1 MSSHQAP
8 GDARCPPEG
17 RIRATRS
24 ICIVKTPPV
33 RPLARLGKWDGDAF
47 VSVEAGTLDAP
58 RCHVLVHGWCRGLR
72 PQVEDADEFLRV
84 WDPEAETDE
93 GSRYDRWFAP
103 MAEAI
108 VAQDPAAAVVAFTW
122 ADEAATESS
131 VLTGV
136 LSQRRTTIN
145 GQRLAVALREAFG
158 DHQPAVHMIGYSH
171 GAKVVS
177 VASVVLQPTPK
188 HITLLDSPENTLPVI
203 GGALNDLETYLRAL
217 VRIHDDGTE
226 TFIDNY
232 VSEYGVRYGLA
243 PGLGEVV
250 DVVLEPEALPL
261 DDIKH
266 DHSYAWKWYLHSAR
280 NPDRGVGLSWSPL
293 VADRTGPAAR
303 ELIQEIPDEGEE
315 PDPLRLVP
323 TTDSQRGTPSS
334 ELSSRIRETVEEA
347 FRLETSGGPV
357 KRSGWYWRNSG
368 DVAAVIEIRW
378 IEGSPTSRFRVVTDR
393 IERAISVKGWV
404 DNPDRTLA
412 VPLAG
417 ARSGLMRVVTVL
429 DSDGPAAIEVKP
441 VTKVYAF
448 VLPSGSEWRS
458 WIRFLAVSG
467 FTAVVAATIFGLL
480 FGSRRRRAQS
490 VLITEPTSPV
500 D

>member
-1 MSSHQAP
+1 M
-8 GDARCPPEG
+8 D
-17 RIRATRS
+17 
-24 ICIVKTPPV
+24 
-33 RPLARLGKWDGDAF
+33 PLSRLGLWDGTAF
-47 VSVEAGTLDAP
+47 VPVDPGTLTAP

-72 PQVEDADEFLRV
+72 PQVEAAGGFLRV

-108 VAQDPAAAVVAFTW
+108 VAHDPDAAVLAYTW
-122 ADEAATESS
+122 ADEAATQSS

-145 GQRLAVALREAFG
+145 GQRLAVGLRRAFG
-158 DHQPAVHMIGYSH
+158 DQHPMLHVIGYSH
-171 GAKVVS
+171 GAKVAS
-177 VASVVLQPTPK
+177 VASVLLEPK
-188 HITLLDSPENTLPVI
+188 PRHLTLLDSPENTLPVI
-203 GGALNDLETYLRAL
+203 GGALNDLDTYLRAL
-217 VRIHDDGTE
+217 VRSRDDGHV

-232 VSEYGVRYGLA
+232 VSEYGVRYGLS

-261 DDIKH
+261 DDIRH

-280 NPDRGVGLSWSPL
+280 HPGRGVGYPWSPL
-293 VADRTGPAAR
+293 HRDRTHPEAN
-303 ELIQEIPDEGEE
+303 ELIQRLPGNGEDA
-315 PDPLRLVP
+315 DPLHLVP

-334 ELSSRIRETVEEA
+334 ELSARIRETVEEP
-347 FRLETSGGPV
+347 FLLETAGGSV
-357 KRSGWYWRNSG
+357 NRTGFYWRNSG
-368 DVAAVIEIRW
+368 DVAAVVEVRW
-378 IEGSPTSRFRVVTDR
+378 IEGSPTSRFRVITDR
-393 IERAISVKGWV
+393 VDRAISVKGWL

-417 ARSGLMRVVTVL
+417 ARSGLMRVAAVL
-429 DSDGPAAIEVKP
+429 ESDGPAAIEVKP

-448 VLPSGSEWRS
+448 ALPSGSEWRS
-458 WIRFLAVSG
+458 WIRMLAVWG
-467 FTAVVAATIFGLL
+467 ITAAVTASISGLL
-480 FGSRRRRAQS
+480 LRSRRRRPHS
-490 VLITEPTSPV
+490 DGIMEPTSPV